1 MKLTK
6 TITVI
11 RTRWVATGLPETKT
25 FEVDADNLDAI
36 VSWLNPGR
44 QGYVE
49 LHFDDEHHTILAVD
63 GKHDPLRTFGFGPF
77 GHITRADGT
86 RVLVKQPNP
95 ALPLVAVGY
104 AQVHLFTPEE
114 AATFA
119 LVTLN
124 TEDNALFY

>member
-63 GKHDPLRTFGFGPF
+63 GKHDPLRTFGFGAF

-86 RVLVKQPNP
+86 KVLVKQPNP

-114 AATFA
+114 AATFR